1 MTAFSHTLSG
11 AVTDNQLQSFNGTTD
26 GHFLMQGMTTGYV
39 RWILRLEGLAML
51 AMAVAAYS
59 QYGMGWKV
67 FFIYFLLPDV
77 GFIGYLLG
85 PQVGAVTYNLT
96 HSSVGPVVCLLVAL
110 ITASPVT
117 IAIGLI
123 WLAHIGF
130 DRALGY
136 GLKYSQG
143 FRFTHLGLIGRTRDN
158 PTNPE
163 LSQLRA

>member
-67 FFIYFLLPDV
+67 LLKP
-77 GFIGYLLG
+77 
-85 PQVGAVTYNLT
+85 
-96 HSSVGPVVCLLVAL
+96 
-110 ITASPVT
+110 TAW
-117 IAIGLI
+117 GLP
-123 WLAHIGF
+123 
-130 DRALGY
+130 RARKQY
-136 GLKYSQG
+136 G
-143 FRFTHLGLIGRTRDN
+143 
-158 PTNPE
+158 
-163 LSQLRA
+163 